1 MPTRPDFIVITGP
14 TAVGKTATAIE
25 LAKRLGTEVISA
37 DSMQVYKF
45 LTIGTA
51 KPTPEELQGVPY
63 HLIDFVDPNYQYNL
77 GDFVAQASEQVER
90 LRRDGKLPIVC
101 GGTCMYIKGLLH
113 GIFDVPSRS
122 KEIRDALSKRC
133 EVEGLASLYEEL
145 RNIDPEAIH
154 IQPNDRQRILRALEV
169 YYVTGVPISRLQSQF
184 RSQPRYFAPIFIL
197 FLERAMLYERINRR
211 VDKMLIN
218 GLIDEV
224 RAYLSAGYS
233 QENPAFRALGYS
245 EIAAYLEGKITLET
259 AVEKMKKKTR
269 HFAKRQLT
277 WFRAMKNAIWINV
290 ENASPSQIADG
301 ILRQLTQ
308 NFTL

>member
-1 MPTRPDFIVITGP
+1 MHLRPDLIVITGP
-14 TAVGKTATAIE
+14 TAVGKTATAVE
-25 LAKRLGTEVISA
+25 LARRLETEVISA

-51 KPTPEELQGVPY
+51 KPTAVELQGVPY

-77 GDFVAQASEQVER
+77 GDFVAQASEHVER
-90 LRRDGKLPIVC
+90 LRRHGKLPILC

-122 KEIRDALSKRC
+122 TEIRDRLSKRY

-145 RNIDPEAIH
+145 RSVDPEAIH
-154 IQPNDRQRILRALEV
+154 IKPNDRQRILRALEV
-169 YYVTGVPISRLQSQF
+169 YYVTGTPISRLQRQF
-184 RSQPRYFAPIFIL
+184 RSQPRYSAPIFIL
-197 FLERAMLYERINRR
+197 SLERALLYKRISCR
-211 VDKMLIN
+211 VDKMLAN

-245 EIAAYLEGKITLET
+245 DIAAYLEGKVSLET
-259 AVEKMKKKTR
+259 AVEEMKKKTR

-277 WFRAMKNAIWINV
+277 WFRAMKDAIWINV
-290 ENASPSQIADG
+290 ENASPSQVADE
-301 ILRQLTQ
+301 IFRQLTQ
-308 NFTL
+308 NYAL